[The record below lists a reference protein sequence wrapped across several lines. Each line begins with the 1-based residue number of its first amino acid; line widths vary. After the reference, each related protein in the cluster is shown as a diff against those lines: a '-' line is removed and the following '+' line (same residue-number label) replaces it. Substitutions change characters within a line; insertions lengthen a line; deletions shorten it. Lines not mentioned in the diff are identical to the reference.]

1 MIEGLSLCWLIPCAI
16 HDWRTRQ
23 VSNWLTLPAIAL
35 SLVVRV
41 IGWSQSP
48 WWLIILVT
56 ALALGLWYFD
66 QLGGADAKGW
76 IAFAL
81 LGERILL
88 GAALGLLIWFVIFR
102 ALRLGTTRTPDKTGD
117 ATPGYPGYL
126 LGVFMAFLPVMYR
139 AYVN

>member
-1 MIEGLSLCWLIPCAI
+1 MIEGLSLCWLMPCAI
-16 HDWRTRQ
+16 QDWRTRQ

-35 SLVVRV
+35 SLIARM

-48 WWLIILVT
+48 WWLIFLVT

-88 GAALGLLIWFVIFR
+88 GAALGLLIWFVVFR
-102 ALRLGTTRTPDKTGD
+102 ALRLGTTRTP
-117 ATPGYPGYL
+117 GYPGYI
-126 LGVFMAFLPVMYR
+126 LGVFMSFLLVMYR
-139 AYVN
+139 AYAN